1 MLRTRHLGAASEP
14 PAAGRCS
21 ELQGGSDLR
30 RGAGGGGQTRRDHE
44 AQQWPLTGLQA
55 QRCGLFSRHPRSTGP
70 QV

>member
-30 RGAGGGGQTRRDHE
+30 RGAGGADRHVGTTKRSN
-44 AQQWPLTGLQA
+44 GL
-55 QRCGLFSRHPRSTGP
+55 
-70 QV
+70 